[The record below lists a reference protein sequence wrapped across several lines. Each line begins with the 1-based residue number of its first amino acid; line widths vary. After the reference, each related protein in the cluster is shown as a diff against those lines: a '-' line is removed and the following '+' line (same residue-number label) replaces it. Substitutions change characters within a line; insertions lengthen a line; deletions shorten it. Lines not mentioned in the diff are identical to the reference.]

1 MVRRGNSVGGLDSD
15 RFISSSS
22 LIHDVNSRPKYKDLL
37 LLPFLM
43 CYESKPVN
51 VPGWLKGALKL
62 AGLPSH
68 QR

>member
-1 MVRRGNSVGGLDSD
+1 MCSC
-15 RFISSSS
+15 S

-37 LLPFLM
+37 VLPFLM
-43 CYESKPVN
+43 AYELKPVN
-51 VPGWLKGALKL
+51 VPGWLKNAMRL